1 MGARRSVAGV
11 PFTLTRQRWPSMPR
25 HMLAPACRRGQE
37 LLARTAHACVIDPT
51 QRSSLL
57 LFCGYGKDLRY
68 RNDVVALDTAR
79 CA

>member
-1 MGARRSVAGV
+1 
-11 PFTLTRQRWPSMPR
+11 
-25 HMLAPACRRGQE
+25 MLAPACRRGQE